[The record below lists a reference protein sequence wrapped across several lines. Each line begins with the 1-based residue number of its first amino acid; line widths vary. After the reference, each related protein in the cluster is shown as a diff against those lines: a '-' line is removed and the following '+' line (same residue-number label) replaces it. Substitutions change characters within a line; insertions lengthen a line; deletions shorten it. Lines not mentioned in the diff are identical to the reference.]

1 MNARDPFGLSALA
14 ADLEARTRGAVEAA
28 VRRLHA
34 RAVELTPVDTGHLRA
49 NVRLGHAAGG
59 GVNDEPVP
67 GASRQARAEA
77 AARQAIARADAFRF
91 DPEANTITIYNN
103 VAYASEIE
111 HGSSRQAPAGVIAVL
126 EAEWPRIL
134 AEEAKKAGLS

>member
-1 MNARDPFGLSALA
+1 MTPRDPFGLAALA
-14 ADLEARTRGAVEAA
+14 VDLEKRLHAALEAA

-34 RAVELTPVDTGHLRA
+34 RAVELTPVDSGHLRA
-49 NVRLGHAAGG
+49 NVSLGHAAGG
-59 GVNDEPVP
+59 GEDDTVFD

-77 AARQAIARADAFRF
+77 AARRAIERADAFRF
-91 DPEANTITIYNN
+91 DPKANEVVIYNN
-103 VAYASEIE
+103 VPYAADIE

-126 EAEWPRIL
+126 TAEWPRIL